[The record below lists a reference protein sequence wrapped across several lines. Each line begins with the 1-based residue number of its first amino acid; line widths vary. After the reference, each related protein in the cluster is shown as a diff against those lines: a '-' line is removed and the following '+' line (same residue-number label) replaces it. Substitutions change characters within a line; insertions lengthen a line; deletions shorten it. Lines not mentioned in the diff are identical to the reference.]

1 MFPMSTHARGKIA
14 TANVFNLSW
23 SEPGCENM
31 VLTRFG
37 GIWLIRPREVRAGSL
52 IRAIAFLGRLHACGA
67 CSWSIH
73 FGDYLYERPEENSLG
88 PRDPELIDREE

>member
-1 MFPMSTHARGKIA
+1 MFPMRTHARGKIA
-14 TANVFNLSW
+14 TTNVFNLSW

-37 GIWLIRPREVRAGSL
+37 GIWLIRPRAVRAGSL
-52 IRAIAFLGRLHACGA
+52 IRAIAFLGRLHAGGP

-73 FGDYLYERPEENSLG
+73 FGDYLRRTAGRKLA
-88 PRDPELIDREE
+88 RTT